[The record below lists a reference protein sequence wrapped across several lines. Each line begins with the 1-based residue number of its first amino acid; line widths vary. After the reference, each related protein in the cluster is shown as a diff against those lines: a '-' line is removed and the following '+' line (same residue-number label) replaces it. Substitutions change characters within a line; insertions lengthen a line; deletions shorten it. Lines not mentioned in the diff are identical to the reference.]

1 MLLIVSLAI
10 LLAIPA
16 AWAQPN
22 GDETTVVAVGSSR
35 IRAKD
40 MPAAREDAINA
51 ALVMAVSRALA
62 DLLPVETMVSN
73 FQIINQ
79 SMFNQPD
86 RYLRD
91 YKVLTESQV
100 GDIYRVM
107 LQATVSVT
115 PLKKSLATSGV
126 TVQKI
131 TYPRVLLC
139 VAQKRS
145 YDLSPHYW
153 WRGGASDTDND
164 ASTILSNAL
173 DQSGFILVRP
183 GGDDGLS
190 NYSPDLSAAEAVAL
204 GQRFNAEVVVVGLAE
219 AEESGG
225 TISGSAYRG
234 TLFARAFRVAD
245 GQLIAQVRHTLM
257 AARIEPDSGGIEALR
272 GVAASAGEELS
283 ARLAEVWTKEAASG
297 TLLEVVVQ
305 GVSGRMAQFV
315 KLRGALSGI
324 SGVDSLQMK
333 EMMPG
338 AAVLT
343 VRYQGRARSLAEAL
357 EKHAFDTFSI
367 RIIRVEAGTIAL
379 ELLPR

>member
-40 MPAAREDAINA
+40 MPAAREEAINA

-139 VAQKRS
+139 VAQKRA

-153 WRGGASDTDND
+153 WRGGADTDND
-164 ASTILSNAL
+164 AATILSQAL

-183 GGDDGLS
+183 GGEDSLS
-190 NYSPDLSAAEAVAL
+190 NYPPDLSAAEAVAL
-204 GQRFNAEVVVVGLAE
+204 GQRFDAEVVVVGLAE

-225 TISGSAYRG
+225 SMSGSAYRG

-257 AARIEPDSGGIEALR
+257 AARIEPNSGGIEALR

-367 RIIRVEAGTIAL
+367 RIIRVETGTIAL